1 VGKVRVVNRLPLIII
16 DEIMLPGTTTEVGLD
31 DGEARS
37 LLARGAGEA
46 GTTVAVACR
55 VPGLP
60 APTRMEQRAS
70 GSPGPLM
77 EAVLI
82 GMGIVVPADEHEP
95 TPRLLLER
103 VTRARLGEVTAK
115 ADGFEAVVTPW
126 PVTRGSS
133 DEAFARTLGARFF
146 RALLAARAEGEPGGR
161 EQVEKPVL
169 EIARTADPVEAL
181 FLMADY
187 LFNEPDARKSVL
199 LSAESHAVAGW
210 VGSMLDAIESGLP
223 AGPGTVRKGMEG
235 WLSDASREGLGG
247 LADTA
252 AVLAALAPLCE
263 PSEELLAETAEV
275 VAAAKALQTRFDRL
289 AERLLKPPKR
299 KPRAAT

>member
-1 VGKVRVVNRLPLIII
+1 
-16 DEIMLPGTTTEVGLD
+16 MLPGTTTEVGLD
-31 DGEARS
+31 DAEAQA

-55 VPGLP
+55 IPGLP
-60 APTRMEQRAS
+60 APTRAEQRAS
-70 GSPGPLM
+70 GSPGPLV

-82 GMGIVVPADEHEP
+82 GMGIVAPADEYEP

-115 ADGFEAVVTPW
+115 GEGFEAAVTPW
-126 PVTRGSS
+126 PVTRGDS
-133 DEAFARTLGARFF
+133 DAAFAKTLGARFF

-169 EIARTADPVEAL
+169 ELVGTADPVEAL

-187 LFNEPDARKSVL
+187 LFNEPTARKHVL
-199 LSAESHAVAGW
+199 LSVGSHTVAGW
-210 VGSMLDAIESGLP
+210 VGSMLDAIEAGQP
-223 AGPGTVRKGMEG
+223 AGSGAIRKGIEG
-235 WLSDASREGLGG
+235 WLGDASRQGLGG
-247 LADTA
+247 LAETA
-252 AVLAALAPLCE
+252 TVLAALAPLCE
-263 PSEELLAETAEV
+263 PSEELLAETAAV
-275 VAAAKALQTRFDRL
+275 VEAAKALQGRFDRL

-299 KPRAAT
+299 KPRASA

>member
-1 VGKVRVVNRLPLIII
+1 MNRLPLIII

-31 DGEARS
+31 DGEARA
-37 LLARGAGEA
+37 LMARGADEM

-55 VPGLP
+55 VPGAP
-60 APTRMEQRAS
+60 VPTRMEQRSS

-82 GMGIVVPADEHEP
+82 GVGLVVPADELEP

-103 VTRARLGEVTAK
+103 VSRARLGEVVAK
-115 ADGFEAVVTPW
+115 GDGFEAMVTPW
-126 PVTRGSS
+126 PVTRGGS
-133 DEAFARTLGARFF
+133 DEALAKTLGARFF

-169 EIARTADPVEAL
+169 EVSRTSDPVEAL

-187 LFNEPDARKSVL
+187 LFNEPEARKSVL
-199 LSAESHAVAGW
+199 LAEESHAVAGW

-223 AGPGTVRKGMEG
+223 AGPGTVRRGMEG
-235 WLSDASREGLGG
+235 WLGDASREGLGS

-252 AVLAALAPLCE
+252 AVLLALAPLCE
-263 PSEELLAETAEV
+263 PSDELLAETAAV
-275 VAAAKALQTRFDRL
+275 VEASKALQARFDRL

-299 KPRAAT
+299 KPRAAD